1 MYHRFNEKKYPSTNI
16 QIEIFKKQIEII
28 KKNNFE
34 FNNPVE
40 FDLKFFSPKSEKK
53 ILITIDDAF
62 SSFYQNA
69 WPYLKENKIFIV
81 MLSRFMWEDLEKG
94 VFRNYKRIK
103 SVLKFNFIERVL
115 AKNIDQQQKN
125 RNLELLAIKSN
136 YNQNNLYDT
145 SLIFS
150 GNNIIL
156 LKSEEIDVMLDDQ
169 EYFWEVKHSPKHRI

>member
-1 MYHRFNEKKYPSTNI
+1 MIKGINRLKLIGKNI
-16 QIEIFKKQIEII
+16 E
-28 KKNNFE
+28 
-34 FNNPVE
+34 
-40 FDLKFFSPKSEKK
+40 DLKTISAYSQDSIVK
-53 ILITIDDAF
+53 IKDIV
-62 SSFYQNA
+62 
-69 WPYLKENKIFIV
+69 YLKENKIFIV

-103 SVLKFNFIERVL
+103 SVLKFNFIENVL
-115 AKNIDQQQKN
+115 AKNINQQQKN

-156 LKSEEIDVMLDDQ
+156 LKSEEIDLMLEDQ
-169 EYFWEVKHSPKHRI
+169 EYFWEVKHSPKHGI

>member
-1 MYHRFNEKKYPSTNI
+1 MIKDINRLKLIGKNI
-16 QIEIFKKQIEII
+16 E
-28 KKNNFE
+28 
-34 FNNPVE
+34 
-40 FDLKFFSPKSEKK
+40 DLKTISAYSQDSIVK
-53 ILITIDDAF
+53 IKDIV
-62 SSFYQNA
+62 
-69 WPYLKENKIFIV
+69 YLKENKIFIV

-103 SVLKFNFIERVL
+103 SVLKFNFIENVS
-115 AKNIDQQQKN
+115 AKNINQQQKN

>member
-1 MYHRFNEKKYPSTNI
+1 MIKGINRLKLIGKNI
-16 QIEIFKKQIEII
+16 E
-28 KKNNFE
+28 
-34 FNNPVE
+34 
-40 FDLKFFSPKSEKK
+40 DLKTISAYSQDSIVK
-53 ILITIDDAF
+53 IKDIV
-62 SSFYQNA
+62 
-69 WPYLKENKIFIV
+69 YLKENKIFIV

-103 SVLKFNFIERVL
+103 SVLKFNFIENVL
-115 AKNIDQQQKN
+115 AKNINQQQKN

-136 YNQNNLYDT
+136 HNQNNLYDT

>member
-1 MYHRFNEKKYPSTNI
+1 MIKGINRLKLIGKNI
-16 QIEIFKKQIEII
+16 E
-28 KKNNFE
+28 
-34 FNNPVE
+34 
-40 FDLKFFSPKSEKK
+40 DLKTISAYSQDSIVK
-53 ILITIDDAF
+53 IKDIV
-62 SSFYQNA
+62 
-69 WPYLKENKIFIV
+69 YLKENKIFIV

-103 SVLKFNFIERVL
+103 SILKFNFIENVL
-115 AKNIDQQQKN
+115 AKNINQQQKN
-125 RNLELLAIKSN
+125 RNLELLTIKSS

>member
-1 MYHRFNEKKYPSTNI
+1 MIKDINRLKLVGKNI
-16 QIEIFKKQIEII
+16 E
-28 KKNNFE
+28 
-34 FNNPVE
+34 
-40 FDLKFFSPKSEKK
+40 DLKTISAYSQDSIVK
-53 ILITIDDAF
+53 IKDIV
-62 SSFYQNA
+62 
-69 WPYLKENKIFIV
+69 YLKENKIFIV

-103 SVLKFNFIERVL
+103 SVLKFNFIENVL
-115 AKNIDQQQKN
+115 AKNINQQQKN

-136 YNQNNLYDT
+136 YTQNNLYDT

-156 LKSEEIDVMLDDQ
+156 LKSEELDVMLDDQ

>member
-1 MYHRFNEKKYPSTNI
+1 MIKGINRLKLIGKNI
-16 QIEIFKKQIEII
+16 E
-28 KKNNFE
+28 
-34 FNNPVE
+34 
-40 FDLKFFSPKSEKK
+40 DLKTISAYSQDSIVK
-53 ILITIDDAF
+53 IKDIV
-62 SSFYQNA
+62 
-69 WPYLKENKIFIV
+69 YLKENKIFIM

-115 AKNIDQQQKN
+115 AKNINQQQKN

>member
-1 MYHRFNEKKYPSTNI
+1 MIKDINRLKLVGKNI
-16 QIEIFKKQIEII
+16 EDLKTISAYSQDSII
-28 KKNNFE
+28 KIKDI
-34 FNNPVE
+34 V
-40 FDLKFFSPKSEKK
+40 
-53 ILITIDDAF
+53 
-62 SSFYQNA
+62 
-69 WPYLKENKIFIV
+69 YLKENKIFIV

-103 SVLKFNFIERVL
+103 SILKFNFIENVL
-115 AKNIDQQQKN
+115 AKNINQQQKN

-169 EYFWEVKHSPKHRI
+169 EYFWEVKHSPKHKI

>member
-1 MYHRFNEKKYPSTNI
+1 MIKGINRLKLIGKNI
-16 QIEIFKKQIEII
+16 E
-28 KKNNFE
+28 
-34 FNNPVE
+34 
-40 FDLKFFSPKSEKK
+40 DLKTISAYSQDSIVK
-53 ILITIDDAF
+53 IKDIV
-62 SSFYQNA
+62 
-69 WPYLKENKIFIV
+69 YLKENKIFIV

-103 SVLKFNFIERVL
+103 SILKFNFIENVL
-115 AKNIDQQQKN
+115 AKNINQQQKN

>member
-1 MYHRFNEKKYPSTNI
+1 MIKGINRLKLIGKNI
-16 QIEIFKKQIEII
+16 E
-28 KKNNFE
+28 
-34 FNNPVE
+34 
-40 FDLKFFSPKSEKK
+40 DLKTISAYSQDSIVK
-53 ILITIDDAF
+53 IKDIV
-62 SSFYQNA
+62 
-69 WPYLKENKIFIV
+69 YLKENKIFIV

-103 SVLKFNFIERVL
+103 SVLKFNFIENVL
-115 AKNIDQQQKN
+115 AKNINQQQKD

-136 YNQNNLYDT
+136 HNKNHLYDI

>member
-1 MYHRFNEKKYPSTNI
+1 MIKGINRLKLIGKNI
-16 QIEIFKKQIEII
+16 E
-28 KKNNFE
+28 
-34 FNNPVE
+34 
-40 FDLKFFSPKSEKK
+40 DLKTISAYSQDSIVK
-53 ILITIDDAF
+53 IKDIV
-62 SSFYQNA
+62 
-69 WPYLKENKIFIV
+69 YLKENKIFIV

-103 SVLKFNFIERVL
+103 SVLKFNFIENVL
-115 AKNIDQQQKN
+115 AKNINQQQKD

-136 YNQNNLYDT
+136 HNQNNLYDT

-169 EYFWEVKHSPKHRI
+169 EYFWEVKHSPKHKI

>member
-1 MYHRFNEKKYPSTNI
+1 MIKSINRLKLLGKNI
-16 QIEIFKKQIEII
+16 E
-28 KKNNFE
+28 
-34 FNNPVE
+34 
-40 FDLKFFSPKSEKK
+40 DLKTISAYSQDSIVK
-53 ILITIDDAF
+53 IKDIV
-62 SSFYQNA
+62 
-69 WPYLKENKIFIV
+69 YLKENKIFIV

-103 SVLKFNFIERVL
+103 SVLKFNFIENVL
-115 AKNIDQQQKN
+115 AKNINQQQKD

-136 YNQNNLYDT
+136 HNQNNLYDT

>member
-1 MYHRFNEKKYPSTNI
+1 MIKGINRLKLIGKNI
-16 QIEIFKKQIEII
+16 E
-28 KKNNFE
+28 
-34 FNNPVE
+34 
-40 FDLKFFSPKSEKK
+40 DLK
-53 ILITIDDAF
+53 TISAYSQDSIVSIKDIV
-62 SSFYQNA
+62 
-69 WPYLKENKIFIV
+69 YLKENKIFIV

-103 SVLKFNFIERVL
+103 SVLKFNFIENVL
-115 AKNIDQQQKN
+115 AKNINQQQKN

-169 EYFWEVKHSPKHRI
+169 ENFWEVKHSPKHRI

>member
-1 MYHRFNEKKYPSTNI
+1 MIKGISRLKLIGKNI
-16 QIEIFKKQIEII
+16 E
-28 KKNNFE
+28 
-34 FNNPVE
+34 
-40 FDLKFFSPKSEKK
+40 DLKTISAYSQDSIVK
-53 ILITIDDAF
+53 IKDIV
-62 SSFYQNA
+62 
-69 WPYLKENKIFIV
+69 YLKENKIFIV

-103 SVLKFNFIERVL
+103 SVLKFNFIENVL
-115 AKNIDQQQKN
+115 AKNINQQQKN

-145 SLIFS
+145 NLIFS

-169 EYFWEVKHSPKHRI
+169 DYFWEVKHSPKHRI

>member
-1 MYHRFNEKKYPSTNI
+1 MIKGINRLKLIGKNI
-16 QIEIFKKQIEII
+16 E
-28 KKNNFE
+28 
-34 FNNPVE
+34 
-40 FDLKFFSPKSEKK
+40 DLKTISAYSQDSIVK
-53 ILITIDDAF
+53 IKDIV
-62 SSFYQNA
+62 
-69 WPYLKENKIFIV
+69 YLKENKIFIV

-103 SVLKFNFIERVL
+103 SVLKFNFIENVL
-115 AKNIDQQQKN
+115 AKNINQQQKN

>member
-1 MYHRFNEKKYPSTNI
+1 MIKGINRLKLIGKNI
-16 QIEIFKKQIEII
+16 E
-28 KKNNFE
+28 
-34 FNNPVE
+34 
-40 FDLKFFSPKSEKK
+40 DLKTISAYSQDSIVK
-53 ILITIDDAF
+53 IKDIV
-62 SSFYQNA
+62 
-69 WPYLKENKIFIV
+69 YLKENKIFIV

-103 SVLKFNFIERVL
+103 SVLKFNFIENVL
-115 AKNIDQQQKN
+115 AKNINQQQKD

>member
-1 MYHRFNEKKYPSTNI
+1 MIKGINRLKLIGKNI
-16 QIEIFKKQIEII
+16 E
-28 KKNNFE
+28 
-34 FNNPVE
+34 
-40 FDLKFFSPKSEKK
+40 DLKTISAYSQDSIVK
-53 ILITIDDAF
+53 IKDIV
-62 SSFYQNA
+62 
-69 WPYLKENKIFIV
+69 YLKENKIFIV

-103 SVLKFNFIERVL
+103 SVLKFNFVEKVL
-115 AKNIDQQQKN
+115 AKNINQQQKN

-136 YNQNNLYDT
+136 YNQNNLYET

>member
-1 MYHRFNEKKYPSTNI
+1 MIKSINRLKLIGKNI
-16 QIEIFKKQIEII
+16 E
-28 KKNNFE
+28 
-34 FNNPVE
+34 
-40 FDLKFFSPKSEKK
+40 DLKTISAYSQDSIVK
-53 ILITIDDAF
+53 IKDIV
-62 SSFYQNA
+62 
-69 WPYLKENKIFIV
+69 YLKENKIFIV

-103 SVLKFNFIERVL
+103 SVLKFNFIENVL
-115 AKNIDQQQKN
+115 AKNINQQQKN

-150 GNNIIL
+150 GNNAIL

-169 EYFWEVKHSPKHRI
+169 EYFWEVKHSPKHGV